1 MELAALCATG
11 IPSSASASTST
22 SHSPSYEGRC
32 RAASEASRMTPEQHK
47 KLFQPRSLA
56 AYKHSPC
63 YIIRCHP
70 NTSISRHPLVLPKI
84 QFQFCMHAPPKKLSK
99 EERDAWDVPACISN
113 WKNSRGYTIPL
124 DKRLA
129 ADGRGLKEHSINSN
143 FATLSESLYVAE
155 KQARQEV
162 RLRAQVQ
169 SQLAAQEKEARE
181 EELRQL
187 AKQARMERSGSGA
200 VVFMETNKNIK
211 NMSNNNNIPTK
222 LPIPSDESDNDTS
235 NDEDD
240 NDEQVAAKQRERL
253 RLERKKERVKE
264 VRLENNMQAKKA
276 RMEQERD
283 VSEKIALGVHTG
295 TGGGGQVD
303 SRLYNQS
310 AGMDSG
316 FGAEDEY
323 NTYTKPLFDREG
335 VSSSS
340 IYRPTRGET
349 EHTADEQYDTLLQGA
364 TNKFQPNKGF
374 AGAGSGGG
382 SRSAPVQFEKDATK
396 IDY

>member
-84 QFQFCMHAPPKKLSK
+84 QFQFCMHAPTKKLSK

-129 ADGRGLKEHSINSN
+129 ADGRGLKEHSSINAN
-143 FATLSESLYVAE
+143 FATVSESLYVAE

-162 RLRAQVQ
+162 GLRAHVQ
-169 SQLAAQEKEARE
+169 NQLATQETRRRIATIGQTGKDGT
-181 EELRQL
+181 
-187 AKQARMERSGSGA
+187 KWYCCCCCYG
-200 VVFMETNKNIK
+200 NK
-211 NMSNNNNIPTK
+211 
-222 LPIPSDESDNDTS
+222 
-235 NDEDD
+235 
-240 NDEQVAAKQRERL
+240 
-253 RLERKKERVKE
+253 
-264 VRLENNMQAKKA
+264 
-276 RMEQERD
+276 
-283 VSEKIALGVHTG
+283 
-295 TGGGGQVD
+295 
-303 SRLYNQS
+303 
-310 AGMDSG
+310 
-316 FGAEDEY
+316 
-323 NTYTKPLFDREG
+323 
-335 VSSSS
+335 
-340 IYRPTRGET
+340 
-349 EHTADEQYDTLLQGA
+349 
-364 TNKFQPNKGF
+364 
-374 AGAGSGGG
+374 
-382 SRSAPVQFEKDATK
+382 
-396 IDY
+396 